1 MATQQRLSA
10 RHVIHPVINVWDLC
24 IKIVLRVQ
32 ETYIYIPMHVKI
44 NVLLHISV
52 IRINA
57 SNATALV

>member
-1 MATQQRLSA
+1 
-10 RHVIHPVINVWDLC
+10 VIHPVINVWDLC